1 MKILHLIS
9 NGYECGGAETL
20 LIKLVREQKKSG
32 NDVKVLS
39 SDIEPKKYHFSDFE
53 FKYISG
59 GFLRKSFL
67 YLFNPYSYFKLKQI
81 LHDFNPDIVHLHT
94 MMQFSP
100 SVLFLLRKYPT
111 VLTVHGP
118 EEFLKSMIVWTF
130 PPSRFKNG
138 DYKTFNLTGIIHYY
152 FIRYIQRI
160 VYKAGLKNVDLF
172 IAPSNFMRKQLLME
186 HKNVSL
192 LYNSI
197 TLQKT
202 SRLLHN
208 KKIVFIGGLKKGKG
222 IDYLIKAM
230 PNILNKIPT
239 ASLDIVGDGSERY
252 EFTELVN
259 DLKLQNKIKFLGWI
273 NNENIK
279 NIYKNADVVVI
290 PSIYPESF
298 CLIGP
303 EAMSVGRPV
312 IGSNIGGIPEWLD
325 DGKTGFLVEPKNS
338 EQIAKKVI
346 ELLSNK
352 DLLEQM
358 SKNAYKKAKNF
369 NIDKYILGVNNVYR
383 NIIKKYE
390 NI

>member
-1 MKILHLIS
+1 
-9 NGYECGGAETL
+9 
-20 LIKLVREQKKSG
+20 
-32 NDVKVLS
+32 
-39 SDIEPKKYHFSDFE
+39 
-53 FKYISG
+53 
-59 GFLRKSFL
+59 
-67 YLFNPYSYFKLKQI
+67 
-81 LHDFNPDIVHLHT
+81 
-94 MMQFSP
+94 
-100 SVLFLLRKYPT
+100 
-111 VLTVHGP
+111 
-118 EEFLKSMIVWTF
+118 
-130 PPSRFKNG
+130 
-138 DYKTFNLTGIIHYY
+138 
-152 FIRYIQRI
+152 
-160 VYKAGLKNVDLF
+160 
-172 IAPSNFMRKQLLME
+172 MRQQLLME

-208 KKIVFIGGLKKGKG
+208 KKIIFIGGLKKGKG

-252 EFTELVN
+252 EFTKLVN
-259 DLKLQNKIKFLGWI
+259 DLKLKNKIKFLGWI
-273 NNENIK
+273 NNKNIK

-312 IGSNIGGIPEWLD
+312 IGSNVGGIPEWLD